1 MYIARSTR
9 GKDQFYDEVA
19 LRRARPGALPEII
32 GEAAKSIDEERRA
45 AIPDVPW
52 TEVIRLRTD

>member
-1 MYIARSTR
+1 LRGQLAARTSSTTKSR
-9 GKDQFYDEVA
+9 CAAPA
-19 LRRARPGALPEII
+19 LERCLKII